1 MSAAGALASNST
13 ATTGKGSSGWWDTP
27 PTMPLSF
34 KANVV
39 EVQKDQPTQTY
50 MWLRDFANQVELK
63 VSHRESYSG
72 L

>member
-1 MSAAGALASNST
+1 LASNST